1 MEEVNTIV
9 EAVETQPQETAAET
23 TAEETTEQNETAAEN
38 THEAAEAETTGNESA
53 STEDGFVLPVKFNK
67 QIKHLSTQDAIA
79 YAQKGMNYD
88 RLQPVL
94 DSLKYV
100 AAAEGKTLVE
110 FAEAIRKQ
118 HEDNCY
124 SALVDRCDG
133 NEDLAKEL
141 FEVEKGKHKT
151 AFESLIAAEKQAED
165 ESDEAIVRRLADEL
179 TEARTECPEITE
191 YSKLP
196 ASVRREVEEKG
207 VPILDAYLRYQN
219 REQRKAKAAQ
229 AEQAAAAKSSV
240 GAQSSAGKD
249 QGSDPV
255 ISALMK
261 GIWG

>member
-38 THEAAEAETTGNESA
+38 TNEAAEAETTGNESA

-196 ASVRREVEEKG
+196 ASVRREVEEKS

-240 GAQSSAGKD
+240 GAQSSTGKD